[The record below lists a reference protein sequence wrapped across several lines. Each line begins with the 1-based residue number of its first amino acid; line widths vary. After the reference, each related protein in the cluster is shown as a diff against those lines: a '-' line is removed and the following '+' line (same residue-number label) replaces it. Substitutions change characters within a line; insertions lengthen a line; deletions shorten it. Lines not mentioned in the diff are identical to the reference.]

1 MADNLSAKRPSGKIA
16 ERQATIGRV
25 GMTVIPFR
33 RPPSRRQFGRPVE
46 PPAALAGNAGP
57 SQPAAGAA
65 EDRLRMQQNLAALAV
80 VVVLLVLGAWI
91 IDRLIGYSR
100 TLACIE
106 YGHRSC
112 MKLEVD
118 APSSR

>member
-1 MADNLSAKRPSGKIA
+1 MADNLSAKRSSGKIA
-16 ERQATIGRV
+16 MSQRAWPI

-33 RPPSRRQFGRPVE
+33 RPAPRRPFVRPVE
-46 PPAALAGNAGP
+46 PPAALAANAAAP
-57 SQPAAGAA
+57 SRYAADAS
-65 EDRLRMQQNLAALAV
+65 EDRRRMQQNLAALAV

-112 MKLEVD
+112 MKLDIER
-118 APSSR
+118 PR

>member
-1 MADNLSAKRPSGKIA
+1 
-16 ERQATIGRV
+16 
-25 GMTVIPFR
+25 
-33 RPPSRRQFGRPVE
+33 
-46 PPAALAGNAGP
+46 
-57 SQPAAGAA
+57 
-65 EDRLRMQQNLAALAV
+65 MQQNLAALAV

-112 MKLEVD
+112 MKLDIER
-118 APSSR
+118 PR

>member
-1 MADNLSAKRPSGKIA
+1 MRQNVRRLPWLSCCWCS
-16 ERQATIGRV
+16 
-25 GMTVIPFR
+25 
-33 RPPSRRQFGRPVE
+33 
-46 PPAALAGNAGP
+46 
-57 SQPAAGAA
+57 
-65 EDRLRMQQNLAALAV
+65 
-80 VVVLLVLGAWI
+80 GAWI

-118 APSSR
+118 QLPR